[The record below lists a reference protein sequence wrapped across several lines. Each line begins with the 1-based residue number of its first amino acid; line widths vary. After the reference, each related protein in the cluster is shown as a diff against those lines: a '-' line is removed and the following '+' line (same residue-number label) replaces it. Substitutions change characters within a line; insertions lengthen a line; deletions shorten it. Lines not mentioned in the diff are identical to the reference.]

1 MPGSNSGSA
10 NVIPT
15 VPVSGQI
22 PLIALEDVGFYCLW
36 VLDHPEDSAGLDLE
50 IATDEVSFADIA
62 RIFTEVTGRK
72 ASHQHVPLEKY
83 LTVAEPYPNAY
94 ANWAAGRDAPRD
106 ESVMTWRQNFS
117 AWWRYWGEG
126 VCGPRNMQLLDSI
139 HPNRIKSLADWMTK
153 VGYDGTQRPILKGLE
168 DLRTKASAK

>member
-15 VPVSGQI
+15 VPVSGKI

-72 ASHQHVPLEKY
+72 ASHQHVPLDKY

-94 ANWAAGRDAPRD
+94 ANWAAGRDAPRM
-106 ESVMTWRQNFS
+106 S
-117 AWWRYWGEG
+117 
-126 VCGPRNMQLLDSI
+126 QL
-139 HPNRIKSLADWMTK
+139 
-153 VGYDGTQRPILKGLE
+153 
-168 DLRTKASAK
+168 